1 MATITRRSN
10 VAAHELERPESTLAN
25 VWQDALVREG
35 ESVKR
40 SVVLPVYNEEG
51 SVARTIAAVASEV
64 TEWPDCEILV
74 CDNASTDD
82 TVAIVRGLAAADPR
96 ISVLTAESN
105 GLYAWNVGRGINSAQ
120 GDRIFVLDGDGQ
132 YPPSVFRDLDRKLAD
147 GAGLV
152 LGHRTVRVGGAVR
165 VIASYT
171 YLTLCRLYLGFDL
184 RDINAGARGL
194 SREFASNVHIRHC
207 GSMVNPELYAT
218 AVSLGFAVH
227 EVSVGHEHRIAGETS
242 HVFGRPLAL
251 IRQATEYFSF
261 LRKSYSPLGRS
272 RLTRRR

>member
-1 MATITRRSN
+1 
-10 VAAHELERPESTLAN
+10 VAG
-25 VWQDALVREG
+25 VWKDAWVHEG

-51 SVARTIAAVASEV
+51 SVARTIAAVVAEV
-64 TEWPDCEILV
+64 SEWPDCEILV
-74 CDNASTDD
+74 CDNASTDG
-82 TVAIVRGLAAADPR
+82 TVAVVRGLAESDAR
-96 ISVLTAESN
+96 ISVVTAESN
-105 GLYAWNVGRGINSAQ
+105 GLYAWNVGRGINTAQ

-132 YPPSVFRDLDRKLAD
+132 YPPSVFHDLDRKLAG

-152 LGHRTVRVGGAVR
+152 LGHRTVRVGGVVR

-194 SREFASNVHIRHC
+194 SREFASNVLIRHC

-218 AVSLGFAVH
+218 AVSLGFGVQ
-227 EVSVGHEHRIAGETS
+227 EVSVGHEHRVAGETS
-242 HVFGRPLAL
+242 HVFGRPFDL

-261 LRKSYSPLGRS
+261 LRDNYSPLGRP
-272 RLTRRR
+272 RVTRRR

>member
-1 MATITRRSN
+1 M
-10 VAAHELERPESTLAN
+10 AN
-25 VWQDALVREG
+25 VWQAALVHEV
-35 ESVKR
+35 EAVKR

-51 SVARTIAAVASEV
+51 SVARTIAAVAAEV

-82 TVAIVRGLAAADPR
+82 TVAVVRGLAVGDPR
-96 ISVLTAESN
+96 IRVLTAESN

-132 YPPSVFRDLDRKLAD
+132 FPPSVFHDLDRELAG

-152 LGHRTVRVGGAVR
+152 LGHRTVRVGGVVR

-194 SREFASNVHIRHC
+194 SRDFASHVHVRHL

-218 AVSLGFAVH
+218 AVSLGFAVR
-227 EVSVGHEHRIAGETS
+227 EVSVGHEHRLAGETS
-242 HVFGRPLAL
+242 HVFGRPFSL
-251 IRQATEYFSF
+251 IRQATEYFLF
-261 LRKSYSPLGRS
+261 LRKIYSGLRRP
-272 RLTRRR
+272 RLTRRW